1 MCHLIE
7 WIVPNRVVHVKITGA
22 QTLEEIAVRSQ
33 EIIRLLDSSSTQQ
46 VHFIYDNSELT
57 QLPSDLRGL
66 KKSVTWTQHPKVGW
80 VVSYN
85 GRVGPVMYV
94 VRVLTR
100 FLNMKYSDQI
110 SYVHAMHFLMRQ
122 DPALGETIRDFPEK
136 SPAY

>member
-1 MCHLIE
+1 MGHFIE
-7 WIVPNRVVHVKITGA
+7 WVIPDRVVHVKITGA
-22 QTLEEIAVRSQ
+22 QTLEEIAVRSR
-33 EIIRLLDSSSTQQ
+33 EIIRLLDSSLMQH

-110 SYVHAMHFLMRQ
+110 SYAHALHFLVKK
-122 DPALGETIRDFPEK
+122 DPALGETIQDFPEK
-136 SPAY
+136 SAAY